1 MVNNKANS
9 FFYNYILNVLAWAT
23 IHIWRFFESILF
35 IGGFILCIMLPV
47 VWPMKF
53 VYAVLWLIIFYICSK
68 VINFLESYRDR
79 NKNRE

>member
-1 MVNNKANS
+1 MVNNRAIS
-9 FFYNYILNVLAWAT
+9 FFYKYFLHVFAWAI
-23 IHIWRFFESILF
+23 IHVWNFFESVLF

-53 VYAVLWLIIFYICSK
+53 VYALLWLIIFYICSK
-68 VINFLESYRDR
+68 VVSFLESYRDR